1 MHDEDQ
7 HDQDAVRVSDAERD
21 ATIDALRGAVGD
33 GRLTLDEFAD
43 RAGATYGASTVAEL
57 RAVTSD
63 LPAASLP
70 VAPPVPPPMAVPD
83 RSQRIVAVM
92 GGANRKGRW
101 QVGSELSAVAV
112 MGGIE
117 LDLYDAQLEADVT
130 TIRAFALMS
139 AVEIVVPEG
148 VPVHVEGFVLMGAL
162 EDRTV
167 QREATTSGPMLRV
180 VGHGMWGAVEVR
192 HRRDGQPD
200 ELARSG
206 EIATAP
212 PLREGRPP
220 TGDTFTLLF
229 TDIVESTALAQE
241 LGDQRWLGVL
251 REHNELVRAE
261 VTRHG
266 GDEVKNQGDGFMVA
280 FRSARRALLAAIE
293 IQRAM
298 DAYRRSH
305 PEHPLH
311 VRIGLHTGEVM
322 ADDGDL
328 HGRNVVLASRITAM
342 AGRDEVLASALTK
355 QLADAGGDLCFGTGQ
370 PVTLKGLSGDWVVH
384 SVEWT

>member
-1 MHDEDQ
+1 MYDDQQ
-7 HDQDAVRVSDAERD
+7 HDRDAVRVGDAERD

-63 LPAASLP
+63 LPASRPAAPPAPPP
-70 VAPPVPPPMAVPD
+70 VAD
-83 RSQRIVAVM
+83 GSQRVLAVM
-92 GGANRKGRW
+92 GAASRGGRW
-101 QVGSELSAVAV
+101 QVGAELSAVAV
-112 MGGIE
+112 MGRIE
-117 LDLYDAQLEADVT
+117 LDLYEAQLTAEVT
-130 TIRAFALMS
+130 TIRAVALMG
-139 AVEIVVPEG
+139 AVAVIVPEG
-148 VPVHVEGFVLMGAL
+148 VPVQIGGAVVMGAL
-162 EDRTV
+162 DDSTV
-167 QREATTSGPMLRV
+167 ASAAHGSSPMIRV
-180 VGHGMWGAVEVR
+180 VGNGLWGAIEVR
-192 HRRDGQPD
+192 HREPD
-200 ELARSG
+200 EEDVVAVA
-206 EIATAP
+206 EAPAAP

-261 VTRHG
+261 VSRHG
-266 GDEVKNQGDGFMVA
+266 GDEVKSQGDGFMVA